1 MIRTRKMG
9 DRMSIKGLNGTK
21 KVKDIFINS
30 KIDSR
35 KREMWPIVVD
45 SRGVIVWLP
54 GLKKSKFNKTKSE
67 SYDIIMKY
75 R

>member
-1 MIRTRKMG
+1 MT
-9 DRMSIKGLNGTK
+9 IKGLNGTK
-21 KVKDIFINS
+21 KLKDIFINS
-30 KIDSR
+30 KVDAK
-35 KREMWPIVVD
+35 KREFWPVVVD
-45 SRGVIVWLP
+45 ASGKIVWLP